1 MRLRRSDLQRPGLS
15 RRRRGSGWSYVDAD
29 GHPVDAE
36 TRQRI
41 SSLVIPPAWQD
52 VWISPYPNGH
62 IQAVGTDAAGRRQ
75 YLYHEQWRLTRDE
88 LKHARVLTLARRL
101 PKVRQAIETD
111 LVRPRLDRDR
121 VLATA
126 LRMLDYGLFRSGNES
141 YTEDNGSHGVATL
154 LREHVIARRDQVA
167 FDFPAKSGVARSL
180 TLVDAPLADA
190 VRALRRARTGTDRL
204 LVYRCDGGWGEIH
217 ADTVNERFKEL
228 AGAGL
233 HRQGPAHLAGDRRCG
248 DGVLASGAPE
258 HQGGPHARRADRH
271 GGRGP
276 GAGQHPCGRPQLVRR
291 PAGGRD
297 LRPGP
302 DDRAGPVAHRHRR
315 PHRPRRTAG
324 GGACRDPA
332 PEALSGARLHIG

>member
-1 MRLRRSDLQRPGLS
+1 
-15 RRRRGSGWSYVDAD
+15 VD
-29 GHPVDAE
+29 GE

-41 SSLVIPPAWQD
+41 SSLAIPPAWQD

-101 PKVRQAIETD
+101 PKVREAIGID
-111 LVRPRLDRDR
+111 LVRPQLDRDR

-180 TLVDAPLADA
+180 TLIDAPLAEA

-204 LVYRCDGGWGEIH
+204 LVYRCEGGWGEVH
-217 ADTVNERFKEL
+217 ADTVNQRFKEL
-228 AGAGL
+228 AGADFTVKDLRTWRATVVAAMEFSRLDRPTTRAARTRAERTVMEAVAQELGNT
-233 HRQGPAHLAGDRRCG
+233 PA
-248 DGVLASGAPE
+248 V
-258 HQGGPHARRADRH
+258 ARSSYVDPRVVETF
-271 GGRGP
+271 GRGQTIARALSRI
-276 GAGQHPCGRPQLVRR
+276 GTD
-291 PAGGRD
+291 D
-297 LRPGP
+297 L
-302 DDRAGPVAHRHRR
+302 
-315 PHRPRRTAG
+315 T
-324 GGACRDPA
+324 DPA
-332 PEALSGARLHIG
+332 VRLAVERAVIRLLRR

>member
-1 MRLRRSDLQRPGLS
+1 MRLRRSDLRRPGLS

-36 TRQRI
+36 TRRRI

-101 PKVRQAIETD
+101 PKVREAIQAD
-111 LVRPRLDRDR
+111 LVRPQLDRDR

-154 LREHVIARRDQVA
+154 LREHVVARRDQVA

-217 ADTVNERFKEL
+217 ADTVNERFKQL
-228 AGAGL
+228 AGADFTVKDLRTWRATVVAAMEFSRLEPPSTKAARTRAERTVMEAVAQELGNT
-233 HRQGPAHLAGDRRCG
+233 PA
-248 DGVLASGAPE
+248 V
-258 HQGGPHARRADRH
+258 ARSSYVDPRVVETF
-271 GGRGP
+271 GRG
-276 GAGQHPCGRPQLVRR
+276 Q
-291 PAGGRD
+291 
-297 LRPGP
+297 
-302 DDRAGPVAHRHRR
+302 
-315 PHRPRRTAG
+315 TI
-324 GGACRDPA
+324 A
-332 PEALSGARLHIG
+332 PALSRIGTDDLTDPEVRLAVERAVIRLLKR

>member
-52 VWISPYPNGH
+52 VWISPYLNGH

-111 LVRPRLDRDR
+111 LMRPGLDRDR

-141 YTEDNGSHGVATL
+141 YAEDNGSHGVATL
-154 LREHVIARRDQVA
+154 LREHVVARRDQVA

-180 TLVDAPLADA
+180 TLVDEPLADA

-204 LVYRCDGGWGEIH
+204 LVYRCERGWGEIH

-228 AGAGL
+228 AGADFTVKDLRTWRATVVAAMEFSRLEHPGSKAARTRAERTVMEAVAQEL
-233 HRQGPAHLAGDRRCG
+233 GNTPA
-248 DGVLASGAPE
+248 V
-258 HQGGPHARRADRH
+258 ARSSYVDPRVVETF
-271 GGRGP
+271 GRG
-276 GAGQHPCGRPQLVRR
+276 Q
-291 PAGGRD
+291 
-297 LRPGP
+297 
-302 DDRAGPVAHRHRR
+302 
-315 PHRPRRTAG
+315 TI
-324 GGACRDPA
+324 A
-332 PEALSGARLHIG
+332 PALSRIGTDDLTDPEVRLAVERAVIRLLKR

>member
-1 MRLRRSDLQRPGLS
+1 MRLRRSDLRRPGLS

-41 SSLVIPPAWQD
+41 SALVIPPAWQE

-111 LVRPRLDRDR
+111 LMRPGLDRDR

-141 YTEDNGSHGVATL
+141 YAEDNGSHGVATL
-154 LREHVIARRDQVA
+154 LREHVVARRDQVA

-180 TLVDAPLADA
+180 TLVDEPLADA

-204 LVYRCDGGWGEIH
+204 LVYRCERGWGEIH
-217 ADTVNERFKEL
+217 ADTVNERFKQL
-228 AGAGL
+228 AGADFTVKDLRTWRATVVAAMEFSRLEPPSTKAARTRAERTVMEAVAQELGNT
-233 HRQGPAHLAGDRRCG
+233 PA
-248 DGVLASGAPE
+248 V
-258 HQGGPHARRADRH
+258 ARSSYVDPRVVETF
-271 GGRGP
+271 GRG
-276 GAGQHPCGRPQLVRR
+276 QTISR
-291 PAGGRD
+291 
-297 LRPGP
+297 
-302 DDRAGPVAHRHRR
+302 
-315 PHRPRRTAG
+315 
-324 GGACRDPA
+324 
-332 PEALSGARLHIG
+332 ALSRIGTDDLTDPDVRLAVERAVIRLLKR

>member
-1 MRLRRSDLQRPGLS
+1 MRLRRSDLRRPGLS

-101 PKVRQAIETD
+101 PKVREAIQTD

-154 LREHVIARRDQVA
+154 LREHVVARRDQVA

-228 AGAGL
+228 AGADYTVKDLRTWRATVVAAMEFSRLDHPSTKAARTRAERAVMQAVAQELGNT
-233 HRQGPAHLAGDRRCG
+233 PA
-248 DGVLASGAPE
+248 V
-258 HQGGPHARRADRH
+258 ARSSYVDPRVVETF
-271 GGRGP
+271 GRGQTI
-276 GAGQHPCGRPQLVRR
+276 AR
-291 PAGGRD
+291 
-297 LRPGP
+297 
-302 DDRAGPVAHRHRR
+302 
-315 PHRPRRTAG
+315 
-324 GGACRDPA
+324 
-332 PEALSGARLHIG
+332 ALSRIGTDDLTDPDVRLAVERAVIRLLKR

>member
-1 MRLRRSDLQRPGLS
+1 MRLRRSDLRRPGLS

-101 PKVRQAIETD
+101 PKVREAIQAD
-111 LVRPRLDRDR
+111 LVRPQLDRDR

-154 LREHVIARRDQVA
+154 LREHVVARRDQVA

-228 AGAGL
+228 AGADYTVKDLRTWRATVVAAMEFSRLDHPSTKAARTRAERAVMEAVAQELGNT
-233 HRQGPAHLAGDRRCG
+233 PA
-248 DGVLASGAPE
+248 V
-258 HQGGPHARRADRH
+258 ARSSYVDPRVVETF
-271 GGRGP
+271 GRGQTI
-276 GAGQHPCGRPQLVRR
+276 AR
-291 PAGGRD
+291 
-297 LRPGP
+297 
-302 DDRAGPVAHRHRR
+302 
-315 PHRPRRTAG
+315 
-324 GGACRDPA
+324 
-332 PEALSGARLHIG
+332 ALSRIGTDDLTDPDVRLAVERAVIRLLKR

>member
-1 MRLRRSDLQRPGLS
+1 MRLRRSDLRRPGLS

-41 SSLVIPPAWQD
+41 SALVIPPAWQE

-101 PKVRQAIETD
+101 PKVREAIQAD
-111 LVRPRLDRDR
+111 LVRPQLDRDR

-154 LREHVIARRDQVA
+154 LREHVVARRDQVA

-217 ADTVNERFKEL
+217 ADTVNERFKQL
-228 AGAGL
+228 AGADFTVKDLRTWRATVVAAMEFSRLEPPSTKAARTRAERTVMEAVAQELGNT
-233 HRQGPAHLAGDRRCG
+233 PA
-248 DGVLASGAPE
+248 V
-258 HQGGPHARRADRH
+258 ARSSYVDPRVVETF
-271 GGRGP
+271 GRG
-276 GAGQHPCGRPQLVRR
+276 Q
-291 PAGGRD
+291 
-297 LRPGP
+297 
-302 DDRAGPVAHRHRR
+302 
-315 PHRPRRTAG
+315 TI
-324 GGACRDPA
+324 A
-332 PEALSGARLHIG
+332 PALSRIGTDDLTDPEVRLAVERAVIRLLKR

>member
-1 MRLRRSDLQRPGLS
+1 VRLRRSDLQRPGLS
-15 RRRRGSGWSYVDAD
+15 RRRRGAGWSYLDVD
-29 GHPVDAE
+29 GHLVDGE

-41 SSLVIPPAWQD
+41 SSLAIPPAWQD

-62 IQAVGTDAAGRRQ
+62 IQAVGTDVAGRRQ

-101 PKVRQAIETD
+101 PKVREAIGID
-111 LVRPRLDRDR
+111 LVRPQLDRDR

-180 TLVDAPLADA
+180 TLIDAPLAEA

-204 LVYRCDGGWGEIH
+204 LVYRCEGGWGEVH
-217 ADTVNERFKEL
+217 ADTVNQRFKEL
-228 AGAGL
+228 AGADFTVKDLRTWRATVVAAMEFSRLDHPTTRAARTRAERTVMEAVAQELGNT
-233 HRQGPAHLAGDRRCG
+233 PA
-248 DGVLASGAPE
+248 V
-258 HQGGPHARRADRH
+258 ARSSYVDPRVVETF
-271 GGRGP
+271 GRGQTIARALSRI
-276 GAGQHPCGRPQLVRR
+276 GTD
-291 PAGGRD
+291 D
-297 LRPGP
+297 L
-302 DDRAGPVAHRHRR
+302 
-315 PHRPRRTAG
+315 T
-324 GGACRDPA
+324 DPA
-332 PEALSGARLHIG
+332 VRLAVERAVIRLLRR

>member
-154 LREHVIARRDQVA
+154 LREHVVARRDQVA

-204 LVYRCDGGWGEIH
+204 LVYRCDRGWGEIH

-228 AGAGL
+228 AGADFTVKDL
-233 HRQGPAHLAGDRRCG
+233 RTWRATVVAAMEFSRLEH
-248 DGVLASGAPE
+248 PE
-258 HQGGPHARRADRH
+258 HQGRPHARRADRH

-315 PHRPRRTAG
+315 PHRPRRADG
-324 GGACRDPA
+324 GGARRDPA
-332 PEALSGARLHIG
+332 PAALSGARLRIG

>member
-1 MRLRRSDLQRPGLS
+1 MRLRRSDLRRPGLS

-101 PKVRQAIETD
+101 PKVREAIQAD
-111 LVRPRLDRDR
+111 LVRPQLDRDR

-154 LREHVIARRDQVA
+154 LREHVVARRDQVA

-228 AGAGL
+228 AGADYTVKDLRTWRATVVAAMEFSRLDHPSTKAARTRAERAVMQAVAQELGNT
-233 HRQGPAHLAGDRRCG
+233 PA
-248 DGVLASGAPE
+248 V
-258 HQGGPHARRADRH
+258 ARSSYVDPRVVETF
-271 GGRGP
+271 GRGQTI
-276 GAGQHPCGRPQLVRR
+276 AR
-291 PAGGRD
+291 
-297 LRPGP
+297 
-302 DDRAGPVAHRHRR
+302 
-315 PHRPRRTAG
+315 
-324 GGACRDPA
+324 
-332 PEALSGARLHIG
+332 ALSRIGTDDLTDPDVRLAVERAVIRLLKR